1 MAARAILPVGKLPA
15 EVLARLLAGHPPL
28 DPRIIVG
35 PRVGEDAAVL
45 DMGDRYLV
53 AKTDPITFAADAIG
67 WYAVHVN
74 ANDIACAGGTP
85 RWFLMALLLP
95 EGSATASLAE
105 AVFDQVRE
113 ACREMGAE
121 LVGGHTEI
129 TAGLDRPILVGS
141 MLGEVAKDR
150 LVQTGGARPGDIL
163 LLTKGIAVEG
173 TALLAR
179 ERPEALR
186 AAGVEAAVLGRAREF
201 LRRPGISVLPEARV
215 IAAAARPH
223 ALHDPTEGGLATGL
237 HEMAAAAGVGLRVD
251 REAIPVLPECTAIC
265 AALGLDP
272 LGTLASG
279 ALLVAAPPAE
289 AEHLQA
295 ALAAAAIPCARIGEV
310 LPAGE
315 GCTLYGEEPPRPLP
329 TFARDEIARVF
340 EAPPGPAH
348 PPHPHQTSSHQID

>member
-15 EVLARLLAGHPPL
+15 EVLARLLAAHPPA

-35 PRVGEDAAVL
+35 PRLGEDAAVL

-67 WYAVHVN
+67 WYAVHIN
-74 ANDIACAGGTP
+74 ANDVACAGGAP

-95 EGSATASLAE
+95 EGAATAALAE
-105 AVFDQVRE
+105 AIFDQVQE
-113 ACREMGAE
+113 ACREVGAE

-129 TAGLDRPILVGS
+129 TVGLDRPILVGS

-150 LVQTGGARPGDIL
+150 LVQTRGARPGDTL
-163 LLTKGIAVEG
+163 LLTKGIALEG

-179 ERPEALR
+179 ERLEVLR
-186 AAGVEAAVLGRAREF
+186 AAGVEAAVLARAREF
-201 LRRPGISVLPEARV
+201 LRRPGVSVLPEARV
-215 IAAAARPH
+215 IAAAGRPH

-237 HEMAAAAGVGLRVD
+237 HELAAAAGVGLRVH
-251 REAIPVLPECTAIC
+251 RGAIPVFPECAAIC
-265 AALGLDP
+265 AALGLNP

-279 ALLVAAPPAE
+279 ALLVAAPPGE
-289 AEHLQA
+289 AERLQA

-315 GCTLYGEEPPRPLP
+315 GCTLWEDGRPRPLP
-329 TFARDEIARVF
+329 TFARDEIARVL
-340 EAPPGPAH
+340 EASPGLGPSPARH
-348 PPHPHQTSSHQID
+348 PPPD